1 MTTSEISQKLSKYAK
16 KHIRHWSFFKGD
28 NNGYQIYIR
37 ASNKCIPIYI
47 FLPQFSH
54 LHRIFTNKC
63 NKHSTTY
70 TQIHLMNVR
79 TITRQLLTYYLHN
92 CFVLKKYNNV
102 KENSLDKITYLLPTH
117 LFCT

>member
-1 MTTSEISQKLSKYAK
+1 MAI
-16 KHIRHWSFFKGD
+16 
-28 NNGYQIYIR
+28 
-37 ASNKCIPIYI
+37 KCTLEFRIKNM
-47 FLPQFSH
+47 FLLHPSH

-79 TITRQLLTYYLHN
+79 TITRQLLTYYLHI

-102 KENSLDKITYLLPTH
+102 TDENKLQSGIIPESTRFRRVFEYEMN
-117 LFCT
+117 

>member
-1 MTTSEISQKLSKYAK
+1 MAI
-16 KHIRHWSFFKGD
+16 
-28 NNGYQIYIR
+28 
-37 ASNKCIPIYI
+37 KCTLEFRIKNM
-47 FLPQFSH
+47 FLLHPSH

-79 TITRQLLTYYLHN
+79 TITRQLLTCYLLN
-92 CFVLKKYNNV
+92 CFILKKCNNV

-117 LFCT
+117 LFCTLKDNNVKDEK